1 MGRRQTRREFLQAS
15 ALAGAGFW
23 VSGRRV
29 FGQTTSPSEKLGVAV
44 IGVTGQGQWNLGQ
57 VANPE
62 AAEICNIVALC
73 DVDEQK
79 AAEARAKFPNA
90 RFYTDFRKMF
100 EQKDIDA
107 VVIATP
113 DHTHAAAALPALR
126 LGKHVYCEKP
136 LAHTVRE
143 VQLMREAAARAKVV
157 TQMGTQ
163 IHSRNNYRRVVE
175 VIQSGGIG
183 AVREVHV
190 WVEREWGGKERPT
203 ETPPIPEGL
212 HYDLWLGPAP
222 YRPYHPAYL
231 PADWRGWWDFGGG
244 TLADMACHYMDL
256 PHWALDLR
264 HPVTIE
270 AEGPP
275 VHPESCPIWLI
286 VKFQYPARG
295 KMPPVNLTW
304 YNGKRRPHYFQ
315 EGKLPQWGD
324 GVLFVGEKGMLLA
337 EYDKHVLLP
346 EKDFA
351 EYKRP
356 EPYIPESIG
365 HHLEWLEA
373 CKSGEKT
380 TCNFD
385 YSGALAQTVL
395 LGNVAYRS
403 GKKIEWDAKRQKIT
417 NTRDADK
424 FVDLVRRKGWELG

>member
-1 MGRRQTRREFLQAS
+1 MSKRQTRREFLKAS

-44 IGVTGQGQWNLGQ
+44 IGVSGQGHWNLGQ
-57 VANPE
+57 VAGPE
-62 AAEICNIVALC
+62 AAELCNIVALC
-73 DVDEQK
+73 DVDENK
-79 AAEARAKFPNA
+79 AAEARQRFPKA

-100 EQKDIDA
+100 DQKDIDA

-143 VQLMREAAARAKVV
+143 VQLMREAAARAKVA

-163 IHSRNNYRRVVE
+163 IHARNNYRRVVE

-190 WVEREWGGKERPT
+190 WVEREWGGQERPT
-203 ETPPIPEGL
+203 ETPPVPEGL

-231 PADWRGWWDFGGG
+231 PANWRGWWDFGGG
-244 TLADMACHYMDL
+244 TLADMACHHMDL

-264 HPVTIE
+264 HPTTIE

-275 VHPESCPIWLI
+275 VHPESCPVWLI
-286 VKFQYPARG
+286 VRFHYPARG
-295 KMPPVNLTW
+295 KMPPVLLTW
-304 YNGKRRPHYFQ
+304 YNGKRRPYYFQ
-315 EGKLPQWGD
+315 EGKLPEWGD
-324 GVLFVGEKGMLLA
+324 GVLFVGDKGMLLA
-337 EYDKHVLLP
+337 DYDRHVLLP

-351 EYKRP
+351 DYKRP
-356 EPYIPESIG
+356 EPCIPESIG

-380 TCNFD
+380 SCNFD

-403 GKKIEWDAKRQKIT
+403 GKKIRWDAERQRIT
-417 NTRDADK
+417 NTREADT
-424 FVDLVRRKGWELG
+424 FVDPPRRKGWELA

>member
-1 MGRRQTRREFLQAS
+1 
-15 ALAGAGFW
+15 
-23 VSGRRV
+23 
-29 FGQTTSPSEKLGVAV
+29 
-44 IGVTGQGQWNLGQ
+44 
-57 VANPE
+57 
-62 AAEICNIVALC
+62 
-73 DVDEQK
+73 
-79 AAEARAKFPNA
+79 
-90 RFYTDFRKMF
+90 
-100 EQKDIDA
+100 
-107 VVIATP
+107 
-113 DHTHAAAALPALR
+113 
-126 LGKHVYCEKP
+126 
-136 LAHTVRE
+136 
-143 VQLMREAAARAKVV
+143 
-157 TQMGTQ
+157 
-163 IHSRNNYRRVVE
+163 

-190 WVEREWGGKERPT
+190 WVEREWGGQDRPS
-203 ETPPIPEGL
+203 EMPPVPPGL
-212 HYDLWLGPAP
+212 DYDVWLGPAP

-231 PADWRGWWDFGGG
+231 PERWRGWWDFGGG

-295 KMPPVNLTW
+295 KMPPVLLTW
-304 YNGKRRPHYFQ
+304 YNGKRRPNYFQ
-315 EGKLPQWGD
+315 EGKLPKWGD

-337 EYDKHVLLP
+337 DYDRHVLLP

-351 EYKRP
+351 DYKRP

-403 GKKIEWDAKRQKIT
+403 GKKITWDAKRQKIT

-424 FVDLVRRKGWELG
+424 FVDLPRRKGWELG